1 MIYNIKFSCGHE
13 AFTQI
18 YGTEKERQQKIKYF
32 QNNVVCPDCREKE
45 RFSIPLEYH
54 IFVLPEVDN
63 KTGNIMIFGW
73 FTGDTLS
80 TKDRIKEIGGYTW
93 NLHRDNGCPQ
103 RRCWGKLF
111 PEKDLLSELEKAE
124 KIGSKFSGSTKLFK
138 IDNYNTAVK
147 NRIDWFAK
155 RDKIAAL
162 RKPERPDVLENYR
175 WNGKIYG
182 KAGYHFIYLHDERID
197 ISEGDADELIEYLE
211 KLTKYKAARDM
222 ILNS

>member
-18 YGTEKERQQKIKYF
+18 YGTEKERQRKIKYF

-111 PEKDLLSELEKAE
+111 PEKDLLSELEKEYTEGAAYYHLAE
-124 KIGSKFSGSTKLFK
+124 MYRDGSDFMGGIEKCQSKAEYYFKLAKESG
-138 IDNYNTAVK
+138 
-147 NRIDWFAK
+147 
-155 RDKIAAL
+155 
-162 RKPERPDVLENYR
+162 
-175 WNGKIYG
+175 YG
-182 KAGYHFIYLHDERID
+182 QR
-197 ISEGDADELIEYLE
+197 
-211 KLTKYKAARDM
+211 
-222 ILNS
+222 N